1 LSDIRILATTI
12 SDWFKR
18 FEDWS
23 ASIAYILQY
32 SFGYYKLESGCDN
45 WRYDSRI

>member
-23 ASIAYILQY
+23 AIREDLHCIYIAI
-32 SFGYYKLESGCDN
+32 
-45 WRYDSRI
+45 